1 MTSHYVVSAI
11 RRHWLLVPATTI
23 LGGFFAAVYAFTAT
37 PEYAA
42 STKMFIA
49 AQPPVSPDEA
59 YTGSQFAS
67 SRMAS
72 YVDLVTGHALA
83 ARTVERRH
91 LGIAADDLARK
102 VSATVNPGS
111 VIVKLSITDSSP
123 EAARDLANALSE
135 DFVQMVQEL
144 EPDPRRR
151 GRGSCDAHPAAD
163 DAHWISP
170 DRRRIVPLGTADWHT
185 DLNDPAIRD
194 YIDGGKQ
201 FAELMDRK
209 AISRD
214 DTVVIYGDKSN
225 WWAAYALWKVHVV
238 RP

>member
-11 RRHWLLVPATTI
+11 RRHWLLVAATTI
-23 LGGFFAAVYAFTAT
+23 FGGFFAAVYAFTAT
-37 PEYAA
+37 PEYVA

-49 AQPPVSPDEA
+49 AQPPVSPEEA

-83 ARTVERRH
+83 ARTVERLH

-123 EAARDLANALSE
+123 EAAQDPANAVSE
-135 DFVQMVQEL
+135 DFVAMVQEL
-144 EPDPRRR
+144 EPATPGGDVAARAMLIQR
-151 GRGSCDAHPAAD
+151 AD
-163 DAHWISP
+163 DARWISP
-170 DRRRIVPLGTADWHT
+170 DRRLIVPLGIAVGLLIGIVVALFEDSSH
-185 DLNDPAIRD
+185 
-194 YIDGGKQ
+194 
-201 FAELMDRK
+201 
-209 AISRD
+209 SRH
-214 DTVVIYGDKSN
+214 
-225 WWAAYALWKVHVV
+225 AAGRQQVTGIANRRHRYSLGALRRTGRMGH
-238 RP
+238 R